1 MGKVKNVIIIVILA
15 ALVGG
20 YFLYLSNK
28 KVEQKDTTVT
38 AVQNVILR
46 NLETDYPPSPKEVVK
61 YYSDISKC
69 LYNETYTDEQFEQM
83 ADKLLGIYDDE
94 LVQSNPREQYIKSLR
109 SDVDSFLSNKYSIV
123 SYTPSVSTDVEYD
136 TVDGRECAKLYCTYS
151 IKSGADYVKSKQ
163 VFLLR
168 RETDTKHW
176 KIMGFD
182 MVQENNG
189 NQIGRAH
196 V

>member
-1 MGKVKNVIIIVILA
+1 
-15 ALVGG
+15 
-20 YFLYLSNK
+20 
-28 KVEQKDTTVT
+28 
-38 AVQNVILR
+38 
-46 NLETDYPPSPKEVVK
+46 
-61 YYSDISKC
+61 
-69 LYNETYTDEQFEQM
+69 M

-109 SDVDSFLSNKYSIV
+109 SDVDSFLSNKYSIA

-189 NQIGRAH
+189 NQ
-196 V
+196 

>member
-20 YFLYLSNK
+20 YFLYLSNR

-69 LYNETYTDEQFEQM
+69 LYNETYTD
-83 ADKLLGIYDDE
+83 
-94 LVQSNPREQYIKSLR
+94 
-109 SDVDSFLSNKYSIV
+109 
-123 SYTPSVSTDVEYD
+123 
-136 TVDGRECAKLYCTYS
+136 
-151 IKSGADYVKSKQ
+151 
-163 VFLLR
+163 
-168 RETDTKHW
+168 
-176 KIMGFD
+176 
-182 MVQENNG
+182 
-189 NQIGRAH
+189 
-196 V
+196 

>member
-109 SDVDSFLSNKYSIV
+109 SDVDSFLSNKYSIA

-136 TVDGRECAKLYCTYS
+136 TVDGRECAKLYCTYSIS

-189 NQIGRAH
+189 NQ
-196 V
+196 

>member
-20 YFLYLSNK
+20 YFLYLSNR

-94 LVQSNPREQYIKSLR
+94 LVQSNTREQYIKSLR

-189 NQIGRAH
+189 NQ
-196 V
+196 